1 MILVRFIVQ
10 RKVVSMTKQESAE
23 LKAGDMVKIINV
35 RSKPHAG
42 HLIGKSAIVVEI
54 SHRLGTSVVFFRK
67 LEDPSVVYN
76 SHPINLEMVK

>member
-1 MILVRFIVQ
+1 
-10 RKVVSMTKQESAE
+10 MTKQESAE
-23 LKAGDMVKIINV
+23 LKVGDMVKVTNV

-54 SHRLGTSVVFFRK
+54 SHRQSVVFLRK